1 MRLEVNDANS
11 FQDDLTAMSTLLT
24 SIDDVDDGG
33 KTLPFLPMMKLEIE
47 KGFEVGLQDALKLA
61 KTKEVLK
68 SFIGIM

>member
-1 MRLEVNDANS
+1 
-11 FQDDLTAMSTLLT
+11 MSPLLT
-24 SIDDVDDGG
+24 SIDDDDEGDDGG